1 MIINISKTTSTILN
15 TDPLKSETTRVSLL
29 PEKLSSQS
37 LSKSRSHT
45 TWSLAQLGRTMSS
58 NLLDAAS
65 TPSARWGTESRRECF
80 PPPEMEST
88 RCTAPSSLSRCK
100 SRRRVQC
107 AVQLAALHEA
117 AQYVGTAVTPCW
129 GAWPRRPRSL
139 NRRSR
144 RRRSSASPSLTRAHT
159 MHPFVSAPRAWR
171 RGRTRR
177 WSRRWGVAACRP
189 RRRISCGSARHG
201 MMVGRR
207 PARSRSGG
215 RRGLPEKGIFCTGWG
230 MSERARTGS
239 EEVCR

>member
-1 MIINISKTTSTILN
+1 
-15 TDPLKSETTRVSLL
+15 
-29 PEKLSSQS
+29 
-37 LSKSRSHT
+37 
-45 TWSLAQLGRTMSS
+45 
-58 NLLDAAS
+58 
-65 TPSARWGTESRRECF
+65 
-80 PPPEMEST
+80 MEST

-189 RRRISCGSARHG
+189 CRILARKRSNPYSSILFRGAAHNDQFE
-201 MMVGRR
+201 
-207 PARSRSGG
+207 ARG
-215 RRGLPEKGIFCTGWG
+215 
-230 MSERARTGS
+230 
-239 EEVCR
+239 